1 MTGNNSRRRLSK
13 IIQLLKQTGEG
24 ARGVLKGGAYASRL
38 KFRKQMVLSDRS
50 GRILMRE
57 LEQEALRND
66 FLKARTRARG
76 FEKFLKASPQ
86 LVSIVWTIET
96 N

>member
-1 MTGNNSRRRLSK
+1 
-13 IIQLLKQTGEG
+13 
-24 ARGVLKGGAYASRL
+24 
-38 KFRKQMVLSDRS
+38 MVLSDRS